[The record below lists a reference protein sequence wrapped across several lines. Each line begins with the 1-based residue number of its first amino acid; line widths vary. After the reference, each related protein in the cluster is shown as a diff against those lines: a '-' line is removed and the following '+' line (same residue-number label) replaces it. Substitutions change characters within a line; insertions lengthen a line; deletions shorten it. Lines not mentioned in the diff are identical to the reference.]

1 MLWRLDAAVSDE
13 IATFG
18 GREAPQRRREQVTH
32 LVKGPRAGRAQ
43 ERFQLRE
50 GELDRIEVGAVGRQ
64 KAKLRADRCNR
75 RADLRV
81 FVDREVVEDDDVAG
95 P

>member
-1 MLWRLDAAVSDE
+1 VADE

-18 GREAPQRRREQVTH
+18 GRETLERRRDQFTH
-32 LVKGPRAGRAQ
+32 LVEGPRAGRAQ

-50 GELDRIEVGAVGRQ
+50 GELDGIQVRTVGRQ
-64 KAKLRADRCNR
+64 KATWRADRFNR
-75 RADLRV
+75 GADLGV
-81 FVDREVVEDDDVAG
+81 FVNREVVKDDDIAR